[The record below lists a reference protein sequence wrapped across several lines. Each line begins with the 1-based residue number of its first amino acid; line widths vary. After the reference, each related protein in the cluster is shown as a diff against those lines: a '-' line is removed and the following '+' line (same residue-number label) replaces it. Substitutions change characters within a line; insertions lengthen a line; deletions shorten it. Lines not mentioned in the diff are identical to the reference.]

1 MIIIQEVV
9 EAVINIVV
17 FSIIPIICWFVT
29 EKKRKSFLF
38 WIGIYKPIIK
48 HKKIFI
54 LCFISFLIFFT
65 LGSLFIDDIIPD
77 TVQLTA
83 QKFKGKGINAL
94 MPAIIFSFLKTGL
107 PEELFFRGFLGKRL
121 SKLFGFVIANI
132 IQAAIFGYL
141 HGAMLLSQFG
151 FIKAFIVFLFT
162 SLIGWSCGYIDEKLA
177 NGSIIPSWILH
188 GIANMSSSLIDMFSL

>member
-1 MIIIQEVV
+1 MIIKEFV
-9 EAVINIVV
+9 ESVINATI
-17 FSIIPIICWFVT
+17 FSIIPIICWFIT
-29 EKKRKSFLF
+29 EKKRNSFLS

-54 LCFISFLIFFT
+54 LCFIIFLIFFT
-65 LGSLFIDDIIPD
+65 LGSLIIDNIIPD
-77 TVQLTA
+77 TAQLTA

-94 MPAIIFSFLKTGL
+94 IPAIIFSFFKTGFT
-107 PEELFFRGFLGKRL
+107 EELFFRGFLGKRL
-121 SKLFGFVIANI
+121 SKLFGFVIGNI

-188 GIANMSSSLIDMFSL
+188 GIANMSSSLIDMFPV